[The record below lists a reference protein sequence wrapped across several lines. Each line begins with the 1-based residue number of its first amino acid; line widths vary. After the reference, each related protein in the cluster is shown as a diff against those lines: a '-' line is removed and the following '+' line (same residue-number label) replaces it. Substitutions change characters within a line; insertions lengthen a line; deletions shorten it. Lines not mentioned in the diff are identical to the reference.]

1 MRKISNV
8 KCSQKSLRGF
18 SLLEM
23 LIAMAVLLVG
33 IVSVVELVPA
43 SLQSNQNNRQDT
55 TATVVAQ
62 RELDQIV
69 DQPIQNTSFV
79 DADGRTINLG
89 NPAQNNVLVGAP
101 VITGTAN
108 IDFTQA
114 AVAGYSFTYVDPNS
128 AAGANYEVRWAIV
141 TTTNAGAPVSK
152 RIIMACW
159 HRNSHQITL
168 PVNID
173 TTVQK

>member
-1 MRKISNV
+1 MRIVFTGSGRNR
-8 KCSQKSLRGF
+8 SMRGF

-62 RELDQIV
+62 RELDQILN
-69 DQPIQNTSFV
+69 QPIQNISFI
-79 DADGRTINLG
+79 DTDGRTIDLG
-89 NPAQNNVLVGAP
+89 DPTQNNVVVGAP
-101 VITGTAN
+101 VISGTAS
-108 IDFTQA
+108 IDFTQP
-114 AVAGYSFTYVDPNS
+114 AVAGYNFTYVDPNNVAS
-128 AAGANYEVRWAIV
+128 ANYEVRWAIV
-141 TTTNAGAPVSK
+141 TTTNAGSPVSK
-152 RIIMACW
+152 RIIIGCW
-159 HRNSHQITL
+159 HRNSRQLTL